1 MGIFGVLFNLEAENL
16 VVANTGAYSMAL
28 TGGGSYH
35 FNHTTIAN
43 NWSYSV
49 RNNPALFLGNY
60 IPDSLGAPIAVP
72 LNFSMGNSIVYG
84 SNQEEIVFDFVEKET
99 INYLFDHCNVRT
111 QRNIGEDEG
120 FVNSIANE
128 TPLFRNYQAFNF
140 RPDTLSPV
148 IGKGS
153 IEIASHVP
161 FDLDGISRTEAPDLG
176 AYQFVPQEEEPRK

>member
-1 MGIFGVLFNLEAENL
+1 MDEKVLRELDGYNEIRDEIAISRKFGFDYSIPGDDVDQYVERLHPPMLDLIVSRVIEETPSSKTIRLVSENGYL
-16 VVANTGAYSMAL
+16 PPFQAGQ
-28 TGGGSYH
+28 
-35 FNHTTIAN
+35 
-43 NWSYSV
+43 
-49 RNNPALFLGNY
+49 Y
-60 IPDSLGAPIAVP
+60 ITVI
-72 LNFSMGNSIVYG
+72 
-84 SNQEEIVFDFVEKET
+84 VEKET